1 MPDQYLK
8 ALNPQNSEN
17 YEKLRLTYIDP
28 DREVDFLAPILKVM
42 KGEGSAI
49 ASVIMAL
56 LIDGCIILLGIGV
69 EIRPQVTRQRQQTLT
84 LQIKDGKIVEF
95 LDLLLSKSQNETIE
109 IEENDSNKNEYH
121 YLLNWFSVN
130 TRWILQNEDK
140 SWYFASY
147 SSKENFQQWL
157 GEERERQIKDRA
169 SRNLLEFW
177 KLFLPKLFVLE
188 MPIVSQDQD

>member
-1 MPDQYLK
+1 
-8 ALNPQNSEN
+8 
-17 YEKLRLTYIDP
+17 
-28 DREVDFLAPILKVM
+28 M

-109 IEENDSNKNEYH
+109 IEKSDNNKNEYH
-121 YLLNWFSVN
+121 NLLSWLSVN
-130 TRWILQNEDK
+130 TQLILQDDEDK
-140 SWYFASY
+140 SWYFPSY
-147 SSKENFQQWL
+147 SSKENFQKWL
-157 GEERERQIKDRA
+157 VNQRNLQIQARA
-169 SRNLLEFW
+169 STNLLESW
-177 KLFLPKLFVLE
+177 KKKLPEYFVLE
-188 MPIVSQDQD
+188 MPIVSKDQD